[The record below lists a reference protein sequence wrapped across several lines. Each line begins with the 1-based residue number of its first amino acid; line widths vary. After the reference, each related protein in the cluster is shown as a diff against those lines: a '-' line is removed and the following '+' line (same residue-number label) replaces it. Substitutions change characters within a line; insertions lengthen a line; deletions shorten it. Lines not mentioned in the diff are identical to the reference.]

1 MTEHLQ
7 GSSKEIGNNFLGSDF
22 WEPGVQISGVVRRKF
37 DSANGQ
43 CYAIEL
49 AEPVDLNGGETR
61 EVALGNLTGLRMAI
75 QAAGAEDLEVGD
87 KFTLECTDLTPTGK
101 GNPRID
107 FSIRIDRR

>member
-49 AEPVDLNGGETR
+49 DGLVDLNGDQTR

-87 KFTLECTDLTPTGK
+87 KFSLECTDLTPTGK
-101 GNPRID
+101 RESSHRLQHPNR
-107 FSIRIDRR
+107 